1 MQTEGGGASVGG
13 ADGGSAGLAVGVQRR
28 DCWAR
33 KVGVGMGWAADGGS
47 AGEKGRRGS
56 RGCGPAEG
64 GGQCKTEGGWYGT
77 PDTKNGRSPMV
88 ESTVGALVESG
99 EICDNWAGGPE
110 AKTIHFIKVQCLS
123 SVGSFF
129 VRE

>member
-47 AGEKGRRGS
+47 AGEKERRGS

-64 GGQCKTEGGWYGT
+64 GGPCGTARGGSGGAHASSGGT
-77 PDTKNGRSPMV
+77 AWM
-88 ESTVGALVESG
+88 GAGV
-99 EICDNWAGGPE
+99 
-110 AKTIHFIKVQCLS
+110 
-123 SVGSFF
+123 
-129 VRE
+129 